1 MTDKLNFAKLNGL
14 VPAIIQDITTNQVL
28 MVGFMNREAVERT
41 MKEKMVTF
49 WSRTKGRLWQK
60 GETSGNTLAVS
71 SMQIDCDGDA
81 LLVRA
86 IPAGPVCHTGSFTC
100 FGEDKSR
107 GADAALEGLEEI
119 IRERR
124 GQMSSESYTARL
136 FEKGTPRI
144 AQKVGEE
151 AVETVVA
158 AMQHDSGALKEEA
171 ADLMYHLLV
180 LLQDQGLK
188 LSDVTEVLKRRMKPP
203 AAAETKNASPAG

>member
-1 MTDKLNFAKLNGL
+1 MIDKLNFAKLNGL
-14 VPAIIQDITTNQVL
+14 IPAIIQDTTTNQVL
-28 MVGFMNREAVERT
+28 MVGFMNREAL
-41 MKEKMVTF
+41 EKTIQEKKVTF

-81 LLVRA
+81 LLIRA

-100 FGEDKSR
+100 FGEDKSS
-107 GADAALEGLEEI
+107 GADTILEGLEEI

-124 GQMSSESYTARL
+124 QRTSSESYTARL

-158 AMQHDSGALKEEA
+158 AMQNNSGALREEA
-171 ADLMYHLLV
+171 ADLLYHLLV

-188 LSDVTEVLKRRMKPP
+188 LSDVTEVLKRRMIQP
-203 AAAETKNASPAG
+203 AGAEPKKNSPAG

>member
-1 MTDKLNFAKLNGL
+1 MIDKLNFAKLNGL
-14 VPAIIQDITTNQVL
+14 VPAIIQDTTTNQVL
-28 MVGFMNREAVERT
+28 MVGFMNRDAVEKT
-41 MKEKMVTF
+41 IKEQKVTF

-71 SMQIDCDGDA
+71 SMQVDCDGDA

-100 FGEDKSR
+100 FGEDKSS
-107 GADAALEGLEEI
+107 GADAVLEGLEEI

-124 GQMSSESYTARL
+124 QHMLSESYTARL
-136 FEKGTPRI
+136 FEKGTSRI

-151 AVETVVA
+151 AVEAVVA
-158 AMQHDSGALKEEA
+158 ALQKDPAALKEEA
-171 ADLMYHLLV
+171 ADLLYHLLV

-188 LSDVTEVLKRRMKPP
+188 LSDVTDVLKRRMIKPVG
-203 AAAETKNASPAG
+203 AETKKPSQAG